1 MEGRIEAGLIIDKA
15 LGSGDGGFFFYEVGK
30 IEFEVGR
37 FRLEALLEGTENGGD
52 TLHMDEAAVFLE
64 DLDKTAHVGAFKL
77 VGKIDGKGDGGDG
90 VLGCMGP
97 IPDDDGVA
105 EAFDPDFVDPQVT
118 EIRGSLSILK
128 GVGLGVH
135 IFQSIPILNESS
147 FRAKGKDFDL

>member
-1 MEGRIEAGLIIDKA
+1 
-15 LGSGDGGFFFYEVGK
+15 
-30 IEFEVGR
+30 
-37 FRLEALLEGTENGGD
+37 
-52 TLHMDEAAVFLE
+52 MDEAAVFLE